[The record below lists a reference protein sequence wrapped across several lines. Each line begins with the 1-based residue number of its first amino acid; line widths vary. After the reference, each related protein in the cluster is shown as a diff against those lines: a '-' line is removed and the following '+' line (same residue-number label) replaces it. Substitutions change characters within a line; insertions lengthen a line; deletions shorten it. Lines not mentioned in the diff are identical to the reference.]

1 MLSIFISFALG
12 FAAAYALDTL
22 LVWSDRRK

>member
-1 MLSIFISFALG
+1 MVEIFISFALG
-12 FAAAYALDTL
+12 FASAYALDTL